1 MTEGAVDS
9 RRSAIPWTGIGRYVA
24 ALYSRLPDALGEQSP
39 SFLSGGGLRVV
50 RDGIARTQ
58 DVKTRTRK
66 VLWEQVALPAWL
78 ARHRPSFIH
87 LPWHEGPWTPRCPLI
102 VTIHDIDTLL
112 HPTRYSLAFRAYYNE
127 LLIRYARLAKRV
139 LVVSETT
146 ARDVDEHLLAG
157 SKTVV
162 IPQGIDSDFWTPNSA
177 RGLALLSQLG
187 VPKDRPVLLS
197 AAGTGIRKN
206 LSILGAALKALALEG
221 FAATLVVT
229 QTSRLPDNL
238 EAAVQSGIRVVPA
251 GILSTSDLAA
261 LYAVCDVSLCPSI
274 YEGFGFALVES
285 MAAGCP
291 VICSS
296 SGSHPEIAG
305 GAAILFDPG
314 NADELA
320 SHIRSLLADASLASK
335 LRLKGRDRAKLYD
348 WRVTIE
354 RTIAVY
360 KGV

>member
-1 MTEGAVDS
+1 
-9 RRSAIPWTGIGRYVA
+9 
-24 ALYSRLPDALGEQSP
+24 
-39 SFLSGGGLRVV
+39 
-50 RDGIARTQ
+50 
-58 DVKTRTRK
+58 
-66 VLWEQVALPAWL
+66 
-78 ARHRPSFIH
+78 
-87 LPWHEGPWTPRCPLI
+87 
-102 VTIHDIDTLL
+102 
-112 HPTRYSLAFRAYYNE
+112 
-127 LLIRYARLAKRV
+127 
-139 LVVSETT
+139 
-146 ARDVDEHLLAG
+146 
-157 SKTVV
+157 
-162 IPQGIDSDFWTPNSA
+162 
-177 RGLALLSQLG
+177 
-187 VPKDRPVLLS
+187 
-197 AAGTGIRKN
+197 
-206 LSILGAALKALALEG
+206 LGAALKALALEG